1 MRIIITILQKEFRQI
16 FRNRTMLPI
25 IFVLPLIQTL
35 VLVYAATLELKNAP
49 VAIVDYDNSTLSHEI
64 VSHFDASP
72 FFGLKAGEYSAAYVA
87 DELKYDHSKAV
98 IIIPR
103 GFQRDVQ
110 AGLPASIQMNIN
122 AIDGQSAGLIGIYA
136 EKIIGSAIRRT
147 AGPVV
152 LPPSVSLAKID
163 VKPRYLYNETLNF
176 KHFMLPGIL
185 TILVTMIGCFLTAL
199 NLIREKEMGTIEQIN
214 VSPVGKFQFLIGKIL
229 PFWVIGLF
237 DLALGIGIGMWL
249 FHLPFAGSVLTL
261 FVLASVY
268 LFTAIGL
275 GILVTDFARTQQQ
288 VMFTLFFFFLLF
300 VLMSGIF
307 TSVESMPH
315 WAQEVN
321 RINPVYYFMKGIRMI
336 LLKGSG
342 LGDIAIELISL
353 GVLGSL
359 VMAVGVWQYRK
370 TS

>member
-25 IFVLPLIQTL
+25 IFIMPLIQTL
-35 VLVYAATLELKNAP
+35 ILVYAATLELKNAP
-49 VAIVDYDNSTLSHEI
+49 IAIVDYDNSSISHEM

-72 FFGLKAGEYSAAYVA
+72 FFRLRAGAYSGQYVA
-87 DELKYDHSKAV
+87 DELKYNRSKAV

-103 GFQRDVQ
+103 GFQSRMQ
-110 AGLPASIQMNIN
+110 YGLPASIQMNIN
-122 AIDGQSAGLIGIYA
+122 AIDGQTAGLISIYS
-136 EKIIGSAIRRT
+136 EQIIGR
-147 AGPVV
+147 
-152 LPPSVSLAKID
+152 SLAAYSQKTELPVSAHTARVD
-163 VKPRYLYNETLNF
+163 VSARYLYNETLNF

-249 FHLPFAGSVLTL
+249 FSLPFAGSVFTL

-275 GILVTDFARTQQQ
+275 GILVTDFARTTQQ
-288 VMFTLFFFFLLF
+288 VMFTIFFFFLLF

-307 TSVESMPH
+307 TSAESMPH

-342 LGDIAIELISL
+342 MGDISTELLSL
-353 GVLGSL
+353 GTLGTL
-359 VMAVGVWQYRK
+359 VMAIAVWQYRK